1 MVERTEAAGSD
12 GLIVGETG
20 TEVEMAAVET
30 SGRSMMIGEVVAMVA
45 AVGKIDRTG
54 MRSKAVGERGKRM

>member
-1 MVERTEAAGSD
+1 MVERTEAVGSD

-45 AVGKIDRTG
+45 AVGKIDRTS

>member
-1 MVERTEAAGSD
+1 VVEHTEAAGSD

-20 TEVEMAAVET
+20 TEVEMAVGT